1 MVVKSAA
8 ELRQL
13 VEQILLAAGADEF
26 NASGVAE
33 HLVLANLSGVDT
45 HGVWHVKGYLDAIAK
60 GDIAPAAR
68 PLIVEEAATSALVR
82 GNWTFGHVVARYGM
96 EVAIEK
102 ARARAMAIA
111 GLVQLHHIGRLGHY
125 AEMAAAQGMIAMVW
139 AGGFG
144 VEEPVAVPYGGRE
157 RVLHT
162 NPVAMAFPAG
172 DEPPMGFDFATT
184 ALSGVKLINAQRRN
198 QELPPGS
205 IVDKEGEPSTHPDDF
220 LQGGGC
226 LPFGGHKGYALML
239 ASEFLG
245 RIFSGAD
252 AFADPQHGG
261 ATMRHQGVCMIV
273 FKADLFQPFAD
284 YAGRADDMGQRVRA
298 VQPAPGFEEVLVPGD
313 LEVRSRAERER
324 HGIPIHEDV
333 WQSLVQAAGS
343 VGVQVD

>member
-1 MVVKSAA
+1 MGGYGVEVVFDEKHDGDFPESRHVHNFVYDSLIDRPVTQKGNGEIVSAVHA
-8 ELRQL
+8 RGPG
-13 VEQILLAAGADEF
+13 GAD
-26 NASGVAE
+26 G
-33 HLVLANLSGVDT
+33 T
-45 HGVWHVKGYLDAIAK
+45 
-60 GDIAPAAR
+60 
-68 PLIVEEAATSALVR
+68 
-82 GNWTFGHVVARYGM
+82 GH
-96 EVAIEK
+96 
-102 ARARAMAIA
+102 
-111 GLVQLHHIGRLGHY
+111 
-125 AEMAAAQGMIAMVW
+125 
-139 AGGFG
+139 
-144 VEEPVAVPYGGRE
+144 
-157 RVLHT
+157 
-162 NPVAMAFPAG
+162 PAG

-273 FKADLFQPFAD
+273 FKADLFQPFSD